1 MASWGDTSTKLNA
14 AGDKSLP
21 WPVGPDGREGNQPHG
36 TRVLRNIVR
45 EVGLWQKQSSPWFQ
59 AVTAKTLLSGN
70 VFFNGPRAGLNFND
84 GFGPPPPQ
92 LRASLFC
99 VFRTKPRVHFTRLF
113 CSGGGDEIAE
123 NLVINMVRESKDQ

>member
-45 EVGLWQKQSSPWFQ
+45 
-59 AVTAKTLLSGN
+59 
-70 VFFNGPRAGLNFND
+70 
-84 GFGPPPPQ
+84 
-92 LRASLFC
+92 
-99 VFRTKPRVHFTRLF
+99 
-113 CSGGGDEIAE
+113 
-123 NLVINMVRESKDQ
+123 

>member
-59 AVTAKTLLSGN
+59 AVTAKTMLSGN

-92 LRASLFC
+92 LAHCF
-99 VFRTKPRVHFTRLF
+99 VFFELNPEFISQDCFVQGAGMRSPRTW
-113 CSGGGDEIAE
+113 
-123 NLVINMVRESKDQ
+123 